1 MENEIVGGIN
11 LDTIIRVRHVTIQCL
26 KNVKH
31 GTFQTNSTFLNQ
43 GKANVVGFYGQNGSG
58 KTAVVEAFSLLKA
71 LLQAKTLP
79 DNGQKLIYFKEKSIE
94 LHMEFLITNKFG
106 QYFVQYFVELQEG
119 AETLKVFREVLSY
132 KENKSGK
139 RYKEL
144 VTKRGDNISIR
155 NKKMQS
161 FHENHRVHLMVA
173 NYLAEE
179 NATSFIFRKE
189 LANVLTSFCNEEENE
204 LIKNL
209 KEDFNKDFH
218 VIDTIH
224 YGLLV
229 ANLVMPLSIHMDG
242 VRGNIPYELRDTM
255 LLPMEM
261 FATIEKVV
269 AQTNIVLTTI
279 IPGLFIKV
287 REMNREKMPSGEDG
301 VRFEFLSVKNE
312 IELPLRSES
321 QGVLKIIS
329 ILSTLIAAYNNPN
342 ACVVIDELD
351 AGIFEYLLGE
361 MLEIIHDN
369 GKGQLFFTSHNLRI
383 LEVLP
388 FENLWFTTLNEEER
402 YLQLKGVKKLSNAR
416 DIYLRAIQLGGQ
428 DEALYNETNMYDI
441 KKSFRKAGKIIG

>member
-1 MENEIVGGIN
+1 M
-11 LDTIIRVRHVTIQCL
+11 DTIIRISNVTIQCL
-26 KNVKH
+26 KNVKY
-31 GTFQTNSTFLNQ
+31 GTFKTNSTFLQQN
-43 GKANVVGFYGQNGSG
+43 KADVVGFYGQNGSG

-71 LLQAKTLP
+71 LLQAKKLP
-79 DNGQKLIYFKEKSIE
+79 DKELKLIYFKEKSIE
-94 LHMEFLITNKFG
+94 LHIEFLITNLLG
-106 QYFVQYFVELQEG
+106 QYFVKYFVELQEG
-119 AETLKVFREVLSY
+119 IETLKVVKETLFY

-139 RYKEL
+139 RFREL
-144 VTKRGDNISIR
+144 VSKQGDKISIR
-155 NKKMQS
+155 NKKMEA
-161 FHENHRVHLMVA
+161 FRENQRVNLMVA
-173 NYLAEE
+173 NHLAEE

-189 LANVLTSFCNEEENE
+189 LTSVFESFCNEEENE
-204 LIKNL
+204 IIKNL
-209 KEDFNKDFH
+209 KHDFNKDFH

-229 ANLVMPLSIHMDG
+229 ANLVMPFSVHVEG
-242 VRGNIPYELRDTM
+242 KRGNIPYELRDTM
-255 LLPMEM
+255 LLPREM
-261 FATIEKVV
+261 FTTIEKVV
-269 AQTNIVLTTI
+269 EQTNIVLTTI

-287 REMNREKMPSGEDG
+287 REINVEKMSSGEDG
-301 VRFEFLSVKNE
+301 VRFEFLSVKGD

-329 ILSTLIAAYNNPN
+329 ILSTLIAVYNNPN

-361 MLEIIHDN
+361 MLEVINEN

-388 FENLWFTTLNEEER
+388 IQNLWFTTLNEEQR

-428 DEALYNETNMYDI
+428 DEAMYNETNMYDI
-441 KKSFRKAGKIIG
+441 KKSFRKAGKIID

>member
-1 MENEIVGGIN
+1 MIKIQ
-11 LDTIIRVRHVTIQCL
+11 HVTIRHL

-31 GTFQTNSTFLNQ
+31 GSFQTNTTQ
-43 GKANVVGFYGQNGSG
+43 EKANVVGFYGQNGSG
-58 KTAVVEAFSLLKA
+58 KTAVVEAFHLLKI

-79 DNGQKLIYFKEKSIE
+79 DNEQRLIYFEEKSIE
-94 LHMEFLITNKFG
+94 LHIEFFIINQFG
-106 QYFVQYFVELQEG
+106 EYYVKYFVELQEG
-119 AETLKVFREVLSY
+119 MKTLKVCREALFY
-132 KENKSGK
+132 KENKRGK

-144 VTKRGDNISIR
+144 VAKDGNDISIR

-161 FHENHRVHLMVA
+161 FSESQRVNITVA

-189 LANVLTSFCNEEENE
+189 LVLSCSEEEKE
-204 LIKNL
+204 LLQNL
-209 KEDFNKDFH
+209 RVDFNNDFH

-229 ANLVMPLSIHMDG
+229 ANLVMPLSIHTDG
-242 VRGNIPYELRDTM
+242 IRGNIPYELRDTM
-255 LLPMEM
+255 LLPRDM
-261 FATIEKVV
+261 FATIEKVIT
-269 AQTNIVLTTI
+269 QTNIVLTTI
-279 IPGLFIKV
+279 IPGLVIKV
-287 REMNREKMPSGEDG
+287 REIHREKMPSGEDG
-301 VRFEFLSVKNE
+301 VRFEFLSVKGE

-329 ILSTLIAAYNNPN
+329 ILSTLIAVYNNPN

-361 MLEIIHDN
+361 ILEVIHDN

-388 FENLWFTTLNEEER
+388 VQNLWFTTLNEEER
-402 YLQLKGVKKLSNAR
+402 YLQLKGVRKLSNAR
-416 DIYLRAIQLGGQ
+416 DVYLRAIQLGGQ
-428 DEALYNETNMYDI
+428 EEAIYNETNLYDI
-441 KKSFRKAGKIIG
+441 KKSFRKAGKVID